1 MSHEI
6 HKQAREMLEL
16 QCKAYSDE
24 VARLQSLIAALREK
38 LDHIPDA
45 GKMIGPEPVL
55 FIHPSTLEMA
65 SAHVGAWKPGHELP
79 GYIALYTS
87 PPQRQPLT
95 YDQVFDAV
103 YPLYA
108 DARNCH
114 AAIKVSMDEYRAIE
128 AAHEIKEKI
137 E

>member
-45 GKMIGPEPVL
+45 GKMVEPVL

-65 SAHVGAWKPGHELP
+65 NAHVGAWKPGHELP

-87 PPQRQPLT
+87 PPQRQPIRREQRMCPNT
-95 YDQVFDAV
+95 YYECGRGCGDGPCKDFD
-103 YPLYA
+103 
-108 DARNCH
+108 DAY
-114 AAIKVSMDEYRAIE
+114 D
-128 AAHEIKEKI
+128 IKEKS
-137 E
+137 